1 MDCALRW
8 MMRLFFGIVL
18 GRGLRFAHEVEKRG
32 SPSQAALRRFQGKRL
47 RTHTYL
53 GDNAQAEVWRA
64 EQKMDFEQKKALMQN
79 TRAMWSQEFIPIRP
93 GQEDCA
99 ASQQQ
104 QPHLSAQ
111 ALQEQSRECPGL
123 RSLHEIQ
130 FLPDL

>member
-1 MDCALRW
+1 MTAIPKATVKERVRREARERGRGYMDCALRW

-64 EQKMDFEQKKALMQN
+64 EQKMDFE
-79 TRAMWSQEFIPIRP
+79 
-93 GQEDCA
+93 
-99 ASQQQ
+99 
-104 QPHLSAQ
+104 
-111 ALQEQSRECPGL
+111 
-123 RSLHEIQ
+123 
-130 FLPDL
+130 